1 MYRILSASKDT
12 YITDKYIAG
21 DRCTTSNVGQAATL
35 DLFKLYDETIVLS
48 GTTVL
53 SGVIELSRLLLQFDY
68 EPLQQITASFLN
80 INDSSFKAFLSLKD
94 VYGGQTTPS
103 NFSIRLIPVSK
114 SWDEGRGFDVIAFRD
129 LDTANFLTASV
140 INGGAD
146 VWAISGAAASG
157 SLGDPNIDIIVSGNL
172 GAGLQ
177 DLTVTTQFPRG
188 DENLLMDVT
197 TLVSAAIAGQI
208 PNYGWRLS
216 FIDDQ
221 EQDDVTRFVKRFG
234 SRQAKNPDL
243 HPQLIIKYND
253 QLSDNMGD
261 TLFNVSQSLFTFNR
275 VNGQY
280 QNYFS
285 GSVEIT
291 GSNSLLFNLYG
302 AKYLTYYTSS
312 FSLSHSASITHLTRS
327 LYSITQSFTGSQFL
341 IGSVPQT
348 GIYSASVN
356 FNTVENFVLK
366 DFLTGSTSQEFTY
379 AWTSLD
385 GTLTYASGKTLYKL
399 PQGSPSNLEEK
410 NWVVNIT
417 NLKQE
422 YKSTEQARL
431 RIFALDYN
439 TEQSAS
445 RLPLQPKSVILNNL
459 KWRMINAYSRKVVIP
474 FDDVATLCSY
484 DAEGMYFDLWMSD
497 FAQGEVYEIELM
509 ITYGDKDYLISNQ
522 GFRFKVMP

>member
-12 YITDKYIAG
+12 YITNKYIAG
-21 DRCTTSNVGQAATL
+21 ERCTTSNVGQAATL
-35 DLFKLYDETIVLS
+35 DLFKLYDETTIFS
-48 GTTVL
+48 GSTKL
-53 SGVIELSRLLLQFDY
+53 SGVLELTRLLLQFDY

-80 INDSSFKAFLSLKD
+80 IADPSFKAYLSLKD

-103 NFSIRLIPVSK
+103 NFSIRLIPLSQ
-114 SWDEGRGFDVIAFRD
+114 SWDEGRGFDVVAFRD

-140 INGGAD
+140 VTGTPN
-146 VWAISGAAASG
+146 VWFLSGAAESG
-157 SLGDPNIDIIVSGNL
+157 SLGAANIDIIVSGNL
-172 GAGLQ
+172 GAGVQ
-177 DLTVTTQFPRG
+177 DLTVTQQFARG
-188 DENLLMDVT
+188 DENLMMDVT
-197 TLVSAAIAGQI
+197 TLVSAAVAGQI
-208 PNYGWRLS
+208 DNYGWRLS
-216 FIDDQ
+216 FIDEQ
-221 EQDDVTRFVKRFG
+221 EQDDITRFVKRFG
-234 SRQAKNPDL
+234 SRHANNADL

-253 QLSDNMGD
+253 QLRDDMGE

-275 VNGQY
+275 VNGGY

-285 GSVEIT
+285 GSTEIT
-291 GSNSLLFNLYG
+291 GANSLLLNLYG

-312 FSLSHSASITHLTRS
+312 FSLSHSASINHLTRS
-327 LYSITQSFTGSQFL
+327 LYSITQSFLGSQYL

-348 GIYSASVN
+348 GIYSANIN
-356 FNTVENFVLK
+356 FNTVENTTLK

-399 PQGSPSNLEEK
+399 PQGSISNVEEK

-422 YKSTEQARL
+422 YKSSEQARL

-445 RLPLQPKSVILNNL
+445 RLPLQPKSVILENL

-484 DAEGMYFDLWMSD
+484 DAEGMYFDLWMRD

-509 ITYGDKDYLISNQ
+509 ITYGGKDYLISNA

>member
-1 MYRILSASKDT
+1 MYRLLSASKDT
-12 YITDKYIAG
+12 YITNKYIAG
-21 DRCTTSNVGQAATL
+21 QRCTTSNVGQAATL
-35 DLFKLYDETIVLS
+35 DLFKLYDETTVLS
-48 GTTVL
+48 GTTPV
-53 SGVIELSRLLLQFDY
+53 SGVIELTRLLLQFDY

-80 INDSSFKAFLSLKD
+80 IADPSFKAYLSLKD

-103 NFSIRLIPVSK
+103 NFSIRLIPLSQ
-114 SWDEGRGFDVIAFRD
+114 SWDEGRGFDVVAFRD

-140 INGGAD
+140 VTGTPNA
-146 VWAISGAAASG
+146 WFLSGAAQSG
-157 SLGDPNIDIIVSGNL
+157 SLGNPNIDIIVSGNL

-177 DLTVTTQFPRG
+177 DITVVQQFARG
-188 DENLLMDVT
+188 DENLMMDVT
-197 TLVSAAIAGQI
+197 TLVSAAVAGQI

-216 FIDDQ
+216 FIDEQ
-221 EQDDVTRFVKRFG
+221 EQDDITRFVKRFG
-234 SRQAKNPDL
+234 SRHANNADL
-243 HPQLIIKYND
+243 HPQLVIKYND
-253 QLSDNMGD
+253 QLTDDMGD

-275 VNGQY
+275 VNGAY

-285 GSVEIT
+285 GSTEIT
-291 GSNSLLFNLYG
+291 GANSLLFNLYG
-302 AKYLTYYTSS
+302 AKYITYYTSS

-327 LYSITQSFTGSQFL
+327 LYSITQSFPASQYL
-341 IGSVPQT
+341 IGSVPQM
-348 GIYSASVN
+348 GIYSTNVN
-356 FNTVENFVLK
+356 FNTVENTVLK
-366 DFLTGSTSQEFTY
+366 DFLTGSTPQEFTY

-399 PQGSPSNLEEK
+399 PQGSISNVEEK

-422 YKSTEQARL
+422 YKSSEQARL

-445 RLPLQPKSVILNNL
+445 RVPLQPKSVILENL
-459 KWRMINAYSRKVVIP
+459 KWRMINAYSRKVIVP

-497 FAQGEVYEIELM
+497 FAKGEVYEIELM
-509 ITYGDKDYLISNQ
+509 ITYGGKDYLISNA